1 MEIEHFAIAKYK
13 IANKMTRIT
22 PMTMMTVKI
31 GVVARAAAFPIVESK
46 RLKSRKYN
54 IKPPTPISKPIMIPT
69 FADFFPLSLFPLMM
83 TFSSMFTCLL
93 PARPLKRCA

>member
-1 MEIEHFAIAKYK
+1 MDVVITIESNEPVLTVLIETTGISTCFPKTAQPYTFELVMEIEHFAIAKYK

-46 RLKSRKYN
+46 
-54 IKPPTPISKPIMIPT
+54 
-69 FADFFPLSLFPLMM
+69 D
-83 TFSSMFTCLL
+83 
-93 PARPLKRCA
+93 